1 MMKKEEL
8 KELFDEYFSDY
19 DPEGLH
25 TLKSW
30 SSNVPFQENTYI
42 YFELQH
48 HDDDPAHIF
57 NYTWIKVRNGKVVKD
72 EADGEL
78 TIWQALRRFNEIR
91 RLKVFMQDIGEGI
104 CLFDEIGVEDYDCID
119 CGYCEE
125 DD

>member
-8 KELFDEYFSDY
+8 KELFDEFFSDY

-25 TLKSW
+25 TLRSW
-30 SSNVPFQENTYI
+30 SFNVRFQPDTCV

-48 HDDDPAHIF
+48 HDDDPDHIF
-57 NYTWIKVRNGKVVKD
+57 NYTWIKVRNGKVVRD
-72 EADGEL
+72 ETDGEL
-78 TIWQALRRFNEIR
+78 TIWQVLRRFNEVH
-91 RLKVFMQDIGEGI
+91 RLRVFLQDIGEGI
-104 CLFDEIGVEDYDCID
+104 CIFDEIGVEDYGCIN